1 MANGFVQTKVNV
13 VFRTDGGK
21 NAVRVPLDDLVRAL
35 ESTGIRLPVA
45 PAGGNGRDAEVFY
58 GSGLEVGLEVEKD
71 DASLAAVVSPF
82 ENDYPGITLDGTD
95 PDARTLF
102 LAQCELPNVQYP
114 DTITARLYA
123 GYEACE
129 TDEPIVFMKH
139 RLLKTHEIERRAKL
153 AGASGPRIRRKLVY
167 VDGDLAEPR
176 PWTSLGDGE
185 ACPPEHEPEF

>member
-139 RLLKTHEIERRAKL
+139 PLLKTHEIERRAKL

-185 ACPPEHEPEF
+185 ACRPEHEPEF

>member
-35 ESTGIRLPVA
+35 ESAGIRLPVA
-45 PAGGNGRDAEVFY
+45 LAGGDGRDAEALY
-58 GSGLEVGLEVEKD
+58 GSGFEIGLEVEKN
-71 DASLAAVVSPF
+71 DASLTAVASPF

-95 PDARTLF
+95 PDGRTLF

-129 TDEPIVFMKH
+129 TDEPVVFMKH
-139 RLLKTHEIERRAKL
+139 RLLGTPEVERRKTL
-153 AGASGPRIRRKLVY
+153 AGASGPRVRRKLVY
-167 VDGDLAEPR
+167 VDGDLAKSR
-176 PWTSLGDGE
+176 PWTSLEDGE
-185 ACPPEHEPEF
+185 ACRPEHEPEF